1 MCYRQQDE
9 YCEWHGDYD
18 NQGRL
23 VRLSFTAEPPEYW
36 TFLAAS
42 EPDLVLDLYK
52 ELIGPQVDRNDLF
65 YPEPPVVFGIGAD
78 GVARWLRFAEKGEYN
93 RYNKWNSTHGAVH
106 LTHPANTLG
115 AEIDLAAR
123 ASLVWQADL
132 DGPDP
137 AYDED
142 AALTRIACAGYGA
155 INRSS
160 DPSIGEQVGI
170 QVMAGNRVTLT
181 DPIGLYIAK
190 IDLSTLEREVQ
201 GARVPVAEA
210 QVLSVRRG
218 DADAI
223 HPRKLHLTLEAPSGA
238 GWTLS
243 DCFLDNRRLE
253 RGGQV
258 ARKITMALYAD
269 VQTGNADKAA
279 HGCSGVVVCRH
290 PQSPGFFGTFN
301 PADVSTCAN
310 ATPLDWLQEI
320 PNEAPASGSGQP
332 HVSASGGHA
341 PLTEA
346 IGGGGADPA
355 KTAPVGDTLLAA
367 PAIAHSRAKQQ

>member
-9 YCEWHGDYD
+9 YCEWHGEYD
-18 NQGRL
+18 SHGRL

-42 EPDLVLDLYK
+42 EPDLVLDLYR

-78 GVARWLRFAEKGEYN
+78 GVARWLPFADKGAYN
-93 RYNKWNSTHGAVH
+93 RFNKWNSTHGAVH

-123 ASLVWQADL
+123 ASLVWQADN

-142 AALTRIACAGYGA
+142 PALTRIACAGYGA

-160 DPSIGEQVGI
+160 DPSIGENVGV
-170 QVMAGNRVTLT
+170 QVMAGNRVSLT
-181 DPIGLYIAK
+181 DPIGLYISGV
-190 IDLSTLEREVQ
+190 DLSTLEREVQ
-201 GARVPVAEA
+201 GVRTPVPEA

-218 DADAI
+218 DVDTV
-223 HPRKLHLTLEAPSGA
+223 HPRKLHLTLEAPKGA
-238 GWTLS
+238 GWTLG

-269 VQTGNADKAA
+269 VKNGNADKTVQ
-279 HGCSGVVVCRH
+279 GCSGGVICRH
-290 PQSPGFFGTFN
+290 PKNPGFFGTFD
-301 PADVSTCAN
+301 PAQVSTCAK
-310 ATPLDWLQEI
+310 ATPSDWLQET
-320 PNEAPASGSGQP
+320 PYEASAGFGAQP
-332 HVSASGGHA
+332 HVVATGAHT
-341 PLTEA
+341 PIHEA
-346 IGGGGADPA
+346 LGGGGSDSV
-355 KTAPVGDTLLAA
+355 KTAPVGTTLLAA
-367 PAIAHSRAKQQ
+367 PAIAQSRAKF